1 MSRLVVDGHLEEVA
15 VEIANQE
22 ILSVYRSL
30 NEDPEIMGDALGA
43 IYFGLFDKGA
53 ESIGPESGR
62 PVC

>member
-1 MSRLVVDGHLEEVA
+1 MSRLVVDGHLEEEA

-53 ESIGPESGR
+53 ESVGPESGR